1 MFTAA
6 TAAAWIV
13 AVVVDLVSPMWAV
26 AVGGP
31 MIMLLGGVEA
41 ATSNDE

>member
-6 TAAAWIV
+6 AAVAWVI
-13 AVVVDLVSPMWAV
+13 AVVLEWVSPMWAA

-31 MIMLLGGVEA
+31 MLMLLGGVEA
-41 ATSNDE
+41 ASKAD

>member
-6 TAAAWIV
+6 AAVAWVV
-13 AVVVDLVSPMWAV
+13 AVAAEWVSPMWAA

-31 MIMLLGGVEA
+31 MLMLLGGVEA
-41 ATSNDE
+41 ASKAD

>member
-6 TAAAWIV
+6 TAAAWII
-13 AVVVDLVSPMWAV
+13 AVVCDWVSPMWA
-26 AVGGP
+26 AALGGP

-41 ATSNDE
+41 ASKAD

>member
-13 AVVVDLVSPMWAV
+13 AVVVDLVSPMWA
-26 AVGGP
+26 AALGGP
-31 MIMLLGGVEA
+31 MLMLIGGVEA
-41 ATSNDE
+41 ASKAD